1 MNNEA
6 LNTLYQLSQNEGYTD
21 SAEDFYLLMKED
33 EEAVKAM
40 YQISQ
45 NEGYTDSVEDF
56 YELVGFTQKKSEES
70 TTESLSEDGFL
81 EPQESEIDFE
91 EVELPKPPVTTA
103 ELLDPNIEST
113 EQDYFEG
120 TFGDILRGFD
130 DLTHLGI
137 GDFVDDM
144 ARSAASGY
152 YQGVTAENASD
163 LLLRG
168 SYADEEDIL
177 SFLEANKEAQK
188 LGPSQEMMDYQKTY
202 EENGKGFTGVVLG
215 LIENPTVVPELILS
229 SMSAMVFNRDALA
242 TAGTILGAG
251 AAL

>member
-1 MNNEA
+1 MNEKFQDLYGYVKSENMTDLGEQEFFNAYSSPEKFTELYEYVKSENMTDLSPQDFFNSYFVGAEA
-6 LNTLYQLSQNEGYTD
+6 P
-21 SAEDFYLLMKED
+21 
-33 EEAVKAM
+33 
-40 YQISQ
+40 
-45 NEGYTDSVEDF
+45 SVE
-56 YELVGFTQKKSEES
+56 KKSEES
-70 TTESLSEDGFL
+70 TTESLSEDGSL
-81 EPQESEIDFE
+81 ELQESEIDFE
-91 EVELPKPPVTTA
+91 EVELPKTAVTTA

-188 LGPSQEMMDYQKTY
+188 LGSSQEMMDYQKTY

-215 LIENPTVVPELILS
+215 LIEESNCSP
-229 SMSAMVFNRDALA
+229 
-242 TAGTILGAG
+242 
-251 AAL
+251 